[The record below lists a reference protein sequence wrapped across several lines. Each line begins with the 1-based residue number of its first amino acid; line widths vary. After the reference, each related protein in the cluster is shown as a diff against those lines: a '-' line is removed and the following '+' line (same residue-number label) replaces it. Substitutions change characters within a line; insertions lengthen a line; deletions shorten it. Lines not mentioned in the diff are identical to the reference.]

1 MEQPDKLAQ
10 LDMRMLLV
18 HGDEVGGGRLGTA
31 RARGFDGCC
40 ARYKSWLDA
49 LKAKM

>member
-10 LDMRMLLV
+10 LDMCMLFV
-18 HGDEVGGGRLGTA
+18 HCGEVGGGRLGTA

-40 ARYKSWLDA
+40 AHYKSWLEA
-49 LKAKM
+49 LQAKI

>member
-1 MEQPDKLAQ
+1 MEQPNKLAQ

-18 HGDEVGGGRLGTA
+18 HGDEVGGGRHGTA

-40 ARYKSWLDA
+40 AHYKSWLEA
-49 LKAKM
+49 LQAKI